1 MVKKVPRYAPEFRR
15 QMVELHRAGRSF
27 AELATE
33 FGCTS
38 WSIRQWV
45 KQADRDRGR
54 GDGGLTSAEREELA
68 RLRRENRKLLQERD
82 ILSKAGGLVCEREAR
97 DTEALFGFVK
107 ANQATQ
113 PVRLMCRLLRVSAS
127 GFYAWQERPM
137 SARRRADIGLAARI
151 HEIYRRSKGRYGSP
165 NIHAELKD
173 DYDVHVG
180 RKRVARLMRAE
191 GLKSIVAPN
200 YVVTTIPDGAAATN
214 EDLVKRQFKADGP
227 DQLWV
232 ADATYVPT
240 WAGTI
245 YLAVVLDVWSHKIV
259 GWAIEDHLR
268 TELMLDA
275 LNMALAQRRP
285 KNVIHHSDHG
295 CQYTSYAFGKRCQEM
310 NVMPSMGTV
319 GDAYDNA
326 MAESV
331 FASLEKE
338 LLKHRRFKSK
348 AEARMALFEWIE
360 GWYNPHRR
368 HSSIGRLSPNNFER
382 RLLAG
387 QAVGI

>member
-1 MVKKVPRYAPEFRR
+1 M
-15 QMVELHRAGRSF
+15 
-27 AELATE
+27 
-33 FGCTS
+33 
-38 WSIRQWV
+38 
-45 KQADRDRGR
+45 
-54 GDGGLTSAEREELA
+54 
-68 RLRRENRKLLQERD
+68 
-82 ILSKAGGLVCEREAR
+82 
-97 DTEALFGFVK
+97 K

-113 PVRLMCRLLRVSAS
+113 PVRVMCRLFQVSAS
-127 GFYAWQERPM
+127 GFYAWRDRPL
-137 SARRRADIGLAARI
+137 SARRRVDIGLSARI

-165 NIHAELKD
+165 NIHAELAD
-173 DYDVHVG
+173 DHDVHVG
-180 RKRVARLMRAE
+180 RKRVARLMREA

-200 YVVTTIPDGAAATN
+200 YVVTTTPDTATPAN
-214 EDLVKRQFKADGP
+214 EDLVRRQFKADGP

-245 YLAVVLDVWSHKIV
+245 YLALVLDVWSHKIV

-348 AEARMALFEWIE
+348 AEGRMALFEWIE

-387 QAVGI
+387 QEVRI

>member
-1 MVKKVPRYAPEFRR
+1 M
-15 QMVELHRAGRSF
+15 
-27 AELATE
+27 
-33 FGCTS
+33 
-38 WSIRQWV
+38 
-45 KQADRDRGR
+45 
-54 GDGGLTSAEREELA
+54 
-68 RLRRENRKLLQERD
+68 
-82 ILSKAGGLVCEREAR
+82 
-97 DTEALFGFVK
+97 K

-113 PVRLMCRLLRVSAS
+113 PVRVMCRLLQVTAS
-127 GFYAWQERPM
+127 GFYAWRDRPL

-173 DYDVHVG
+173 DHDVHVG
-180 RKRVARLMRAE
+180 KKRVARLMRE
-191 GLKSIVAPN
+191 NGLKSIVSPT
-200 YVVTTIPDGAAATN
+200 YVVTTTPDIATPAN
-214 EDLVKRQFKADGP
+214 EDLVQRNFKADGP

-240 WAGTI
+240 WAGMI
-245 YLAVVLDVWSHKIV
+245 YLAIVLDVWSHKIV

-285 KNVIHHSDHG
+285 VSVIHHSDHG

-387 QAVGI
+387 QEVRI